1 LFRHLREKS
10 PRAPAIIA
18 PVSRLAVAAI
28 LALLT
33 AGLSIAAASGAF
45 DGGAPPRPAARAAVA
60 ALHTDR
66 FDAARAWAGLRHQV
80 DLGPRPAGS
89 PQSRELARWIRAQLP
104 NGRFERVGGG
114 LRNVVGSLPGRRPAV
129 VLAAHYDTKD
139 LPGFVGAEDGAG
151 GTAELLELA
160 RDLRHMHRSANAP
173 ELRFVFFD
181 GEESTAPSD
190 ADFYRTGLRG
200 SRAYAKRHRGQVRAL
215 VLLDFV
221 ADRSLQLPREAG
233 SDPGLWSKLR
243 AAARRVGAGGAFPD
257 TLTGEVL
264 DDHTPFT
271 RRGVPAIDLI
281 DFTYP
286 CWHQACDDLAHVSER
301 SLDRTGESVLE
312 LVRTAWG

>member
-1 LFRHLREKS
+1 MATR
-10 PRAPAIIA
+10 PAIIA
-18 PVSRLAVAAI
+18 GVRRAVPLAI

-33 AGLSIAAASGAF
+33 AGLSIAAVSGAF
-45 DGGAPPRPAARAAVA
+45 DGGSNTPRARAA
-60 ALHTDR
+60 ALRTDR
-66 FDAARAWAGLRHQV
+66 FDANRAWKDLTHQV
-80 DLGPRPAGS
+80 ALGPRPAGS
-89 PQSRELARWIRAQLP
+89 AASRRLARWIRARVP
-104 NGRFERVGGG
+104 HGRYERVPGG

-160 RDLRHMHRSANAP
+160 RDLRREHRSKDAP

-181 GEESTAPSD
+181 GEESPGPD
-190 ADFYRTGLRG
+190 GADFSSTGLRG
-200 SRAYAKRHRGQVRAL
+200 SRAYAKRHRGQVRAM

-221 ADRSLQLPREAG
+221 ADRDLSLPREIG
-233 SDPGLWSKLR
+233 SDPGLWSRLR
-243 AAARRVGAGGAFPD
+243 AAARRVGAGRAFPD
-257 TLTGEVL
+257 GTTGEVL

-286 CWHQACDDLAHVSER
+286 CWHETCDDLDHVSRR
-301 SLDRTGESVLE
+301 SLDLTGESVLE
-312 LVRTAWG
+312 LVRRAWG